1 MGRAFEF
8 RKGRKLKR
16 WGKMSVSFTRIGREI
31 AMAAKSGGGDP
42 DTNSRLRMAI
52 QNAKAANMPKDRV
65 ESAIIR
71 ATNKDASNYE
81 EVIYEGYASHGVA
94 ILVETATDNP
104 TRTVAHVR
112 SCFNRGG
119 GALGK
124 SGSLEFIFD
133 RKGIFKID
141 PTSLDLDDLELEL
154 IDFGLEEL
162 INEEDE
168 TLIYT
173 NYDDFLKMQ
182 KALEDRKINVIS
194 AEKDRIPNST
204 VDVNDELQ
212 TDIYK
217 LIDKME
223 DDDDVIAVYHN
234 MNET

>member
-212 TDIYK
+212 IDIYK